1 MRIAKSTHLRRL
13 LQVQDA
19 LLGVLVFL
27 VVVNFLAYIDWV
39 SPRAAWSLVLFSPVV
54 LLANGIAGNVATPGI
69 HGVSIGQQLART
81 IQHVAIVIAICVF
94 IAYLGRMEFV
104 GRVLIVGYS
113 STLGMVLLVNRLFLY
128 WWYLHGRKEDQ
139 ANFLKVLVVG
149 SGARAERLIGDYREH
164 SEWGIEV
171 VGLLDPDPLRHGQVI
186 AGVRVLGGIDSVHD
200 LLSQE
205 IIDEVVVSLP
215 RGKID
220 EVQSVV
226 DACQEQAVCLKFMA
240 DIYDMKTERVSLE
253 TLGDIPLLRFEPV
266 AQDETKLVVKRIVDL
281 LIALAAMPVLL
292 PFFGLVA
299 IAIKLESAGP
309 VFFRQERVGLNKRP
323 FKMIK
328 FRSMVIDA
336 EERLKEIEHLNEAE
350 GPIFK
355 MENDPRVTR
364 VGNFIRRTSVDEL
377 PQILN
382 VLLGQMSLI
391 GPRPMS
397 MRDVDLFS
405 KGVQRRRFSVRPG
418 LLCLREVSGR
428 SELSFERWLELDLQY
443 IETWSLWLDMKILMR
458 AIPAVLKGSGAS

>member
-1 MRIAKSTHLRRL
+1 M
-13 LQVQDA
+13 QDA
-19 LLGVLVFL
+19 LVGGLVFL
-27 VVVNFLAYIDWV
+27 AVVNLLSYIGWIDT
-39 SPRAAWSLVLFSPVV
+39 ADAWSLALFSPVA
-54 LLANGIAGNVATPGI
+54 LLANAIAGNVATPGI
-69 HGVSIGQQLART
+69 HGVSIGQQVVRT
-81 IQHVAIVIAICVF
+81 IQHVAIAIAICVF
-94 IAYLGRMEFV
+94 IAYLGRMDFV
-104 GRVLIVGYS
+104 GRVLVVVYS
-113 STLGMVLLVNRLFLY
+113 SALGLVLLINRLFLY

-149 SGARAERLIGDYREH
+149 SGARAERLISDYREH

-186 AGVRVLGGIDSVHD
+186 AGVEVLGGIDSVHD
-200 LLSQE
+200 LLGQE
-205 IIDEVVVSLP
+205 VIDEVVVSLP
-215 RGKID
+215 RGRID
-220 EVQSVV
+220 QVQSVV

-240 DIYDMKTERVSLE
+240 DIYDMKTERISLE
-253 TLGDIPLLRFEPV
+253 TLGEMPLLRFEPV
-266 AQDETKLVVKRIVDL
+266 AQDETKLVIKRIVDL

-299 IAIKLESAGP
+299 LAIKLESAGP

-328 FRSMVIDA
+328 FRSMVTDA

-355 MENDPRVTR
+355 MENDPRVTK
-364 VGNFIRRTSVDEL
+364 VGNFIRRTSIDEL

-443 IETWSLWLDMKILMR
+443 IETWSLWLDVKILMR

>member
-1 MRIAKSTHLRRL
+1 MRIAKSTHLKRL
-13 LQVQDA
+13 LQVQDTVIGA
-19 LLGVLVFL
+19 LVFL
-27 VVVNFLAYIDWV
+27 AIVNFLYYIEWLSTSD
-39 SPRAAWSLVLFSPVV
+39 AWSLVLFSPVV
-54 LLANGIAGNVATPGI
+54 LLANALAGNVTKPGI
-69 HGVSIGQQLART
+69 HGISIMQQVGKT
-81 IQHVAIVIAICVF
+81 IQHVTIVLAASVF

-104 GRVLIVGYS
+104 GRVLIVVYT
-113 STLGMVLLVNRLFLY
+113 STLGTVLLVNRLFLY

-139 ANFLKVLVVG
+139 ANFLKVLIVG
-149 SGARAERLIGDYREH
+149 SGARAERLIRDYREH

-171 VGLLDPDPLRHGQVI
+171 VGLLDPDANRVGDHI
-186 AGVRVLGGIDSVHD
+186 AGVEVLGTVDSVHEA
-200 LLSQE
+200 LGQM
-205 IIDEVVVSLP
+205 IVDEVVVSLP
-215 RGKID
+215 RGRID
-220 EVQSVV
+220 EIQSVV

-240 DIYDMKTERVSLE
+240 DIYDMKNDRVSLE
-253 TLGDIPLLRFEPV
+253 TLGEIPLLRFEPV
-266 AQDETKLVVKRIVDL
+266 AQDESKLVVKRIIDL

-299 IAIKLESAGP
+299 LAIKLDSPGP

-328 FRSMVIDA
+328 FRSMVTDA
-336 EERLKEIEHLNEAE
+336 ETRLKEIEHLNEAE

-355 MENDPRVTR
+355 MKNDPRVTK
-364 VGNFIRRTSVDEL
+364 VGNFIRRTSIDEL

-397 MRDVDLFS
+397 MRDVELFS

-443 IETWSLWLDMKILMR
+443 IESWSLWLDLKILMR